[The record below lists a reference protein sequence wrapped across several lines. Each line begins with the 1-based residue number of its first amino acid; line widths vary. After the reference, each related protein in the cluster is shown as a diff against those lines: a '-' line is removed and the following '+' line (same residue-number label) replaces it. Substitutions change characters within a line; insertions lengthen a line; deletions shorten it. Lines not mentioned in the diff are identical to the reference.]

1 MVSAQSQDIARRG
14 GQLYEERLRA
24 VLEPTHRGQFIA
36 IEPDSG
42 DHFLGTTNSE
52 VVAAARKAYPDRL
65 SLVLRIGYPATYY
78 LGNSLT

>member
-14 GQLYEERLRA
+14 GQIYEERLRA

-42 DHFLGTTNSE
+42 DHFLGNTDSE
-52 VVAAARKAYPDRL
+52 VVAAARKAHPDRL
-65 SLVLRIGYPATYY
+65 PLVLRIGQPATYY